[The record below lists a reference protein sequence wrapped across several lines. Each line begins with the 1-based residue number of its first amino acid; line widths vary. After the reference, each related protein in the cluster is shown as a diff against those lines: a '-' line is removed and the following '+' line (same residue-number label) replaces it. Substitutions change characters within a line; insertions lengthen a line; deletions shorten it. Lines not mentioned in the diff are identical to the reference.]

1 MSPTLSNN
9 PLKKEMVMEAE
20 KRRDDNQLKTYAQ
33 NFNYT
38 SSMSNTMENTTKS
51 ATDVNLVNEAKEG
64 ESD

>member
-1 MSPTLSNN
+1 
-9 PLKKEMVMEAE
+9 MEAE